1 MPTGQADPA
10 WMADGT
16 RIARAGSDN
25 QKNDGT
31 DTGRIMNKL
40 VLPLLAALTAA
51 LTASSLHA
59 QQPVREIV
67 NVTGDIYRGI
77 DNAHRTVFLVTD
89 EGIILTDPINLEFAQ
104 WLRAELDARFDV
116 PVRYVLYS
124 HYHDDHASGGA
135 VFADTATFV
144 GHENMIPNLAAEA
157 GNPVFQHVRAP
168 DITYSDR
175 MSVTLGGKTVE
186 MIHALPSHSNDSS
199 IIRFPDERLI
209 FVVDFVN
216 VRRVPFQTLGGGPV
230 GPWIEAN
237 RHMQATVDY
246 DIVAPG
252 HGPVGS
258 KADVDHSTQYLV
270 DLLAAVRAGIAAG
283 QSLEQMQDSIL
294 MEDYSDYAQRDAWLR
309 MNVQGAYEGEM
320 ASR

>member
-1 MPTGQADPA
+1 MVLLPA
-10 WMADGT
+10 AAM
-16 RIARAGSDN
+16 IAMGGLS
-25 QKNDGT
+25 
-31 DTGRIMNKL
+31 
-40 VLPLLAALTAA
+40 
-51 LTASSLHA
+51 A
-59 QQPVREIV
+59 QEPVREIE

-104 WLRAELDARFDV
+104 WLKAELDERFDV

-124 HYHDDHASGGA
+124 HYHDDHASGGD
-135 VFADTATFV
+135 VFAETATFV

-186 MIHALPSHSNDSS
+186 MMHALPSHSDDSS

-209 FVVDFVN
+209 FAVDFVN
-216 VRRVPFQTLGGGPV
+216 VRRVPFQNMGGGPV
-230 GPWIEAN
+230 DPWIEAN
-237 RHMQATVDY
+237 RQMQETVDY
-246 DIVAPG
+246 DIIAPG

-283 QSLEQMQDSIL
+283 QSLEDMQETIL
-294 MEDYSDYAQRDAWLR
+294 MEDYSDYAQRDAWMR
-309 MNVQGAYEGEM
+309 MNIQGAYEGEM
-320 ASR
+320 ASQ